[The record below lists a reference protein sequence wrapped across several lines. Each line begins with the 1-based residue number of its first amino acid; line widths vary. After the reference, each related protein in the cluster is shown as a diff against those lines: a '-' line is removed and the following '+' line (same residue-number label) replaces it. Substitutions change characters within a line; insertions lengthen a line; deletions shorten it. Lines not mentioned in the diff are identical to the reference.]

1 MSPCHDTIVLE
12 TRKVGREIKK
22 NGNTIRTVD
31 DVSYTFNKGHIYNLI
46 GPSGAGKSSLL
57 RLLNRLDEPTE
68 GEVRFFDKP
77 LAFYPP
83 TELRRKVSML
93 FQTPYLFAGTVRD
106 NLHFCCCDLSDV
118 KIGQLLTRVGL
129 DASFADKDAEEISGG
144 ERQRVAIARAL
155 SLEPEVVLLDEPTA
169 SLDPSSSQTIEE
181 LILRLTEELCLTTII
196 VTHNP
201 NQAIRLG
208 GETLF
213 LVKGRLVETGETA
226 KVLKDPDTDLARKY
240 INRELR

>member
-1 MSPCHDTIVLE
+1 MSCHNTVVLE
-12 TRKVGREIKK
+12 TRHAGRQIIK
-22 NGNTIRTVD
+22 NGNAIRTVD
-31 DVSYTFNKGHIYNLI
+31 NVSYAFNKAHIYNLI

-77 LAFYPP
+77 LAEYPP
-83 TELRRKVSML
+83 TELRRMVSML
-93 FQTPYLFAGTVRD
+93 FQTPYLFPGTVRD
-106 NLHFCCCDLSDV
+106 NLQFCCCDLTDD

-129 DASFADKDAEEISGG
+129 DESFAGKDADDLSGG

-155 SLEPEVVLLDEPTA
+155 SLEPEVLLLDEPTA
-169 SLDPSSSQTIEE
+169 SLDPTSSQTIED
-181 LILRLTEELCLTTII
+181 LILRLSEELCLTTII
-196 VTHNP
+196 VTHHP
-201 NQAIRLG
+201 NQALRLG

-213 LVKGRLVETGETA
+213 LVKGRLVETGKTE
-226 KVLKDPDTDLARKY
+226 KVLKDPETELARKY